1 MISFNKCLLKALALL
16 AFTPGL
22 AQAASPL
29 SVTQG
34 RASQKAGTKLVDVNY
49 SISGGVP
56 PYSVT
61 LQGSL
66 DGGVTWTLPV
76 TTVTGNVGAGV
87 TAGTNRLV
95 TWNAGTDWTVMLYQV
110 IIRMMQA

>member
-1 MISFNKCLLKALALL
+1 MNSSRVAQYCVVVLTAGLL
-16 AFTPGL
+16 TM
-22 AQAASPL
+22 AQSSPL

-49 SISGGVP
+49 SISGGTP